1 MDYHRFRIVA
11 AYLLIGGFAH
21 AQIVS
26 QIGVN
31 YEAIPVEHHAA
42 IERAIGYYEGLGY
55 RFEFAA
61 CDEDG
66 TICFHWQDEAYYARS
81 LFTHPEPWRDDIIL
95 SSRYDLGHYLTTVV
109 AHEIGH
115 ILGIWEHGDE
125 LMAPFPATGARLS
138 LRDQRRLRG
147 VHRFAPAAPSGAWR

>member
-1 MDYHRFRIVA
+1 MRFFA
-11 AYLLIGGFAH
+11 ALALPVITLALG
-21 AQIVS
+21 I
-26 QIGVN
+26 N
-31 YEAIPVEHHAA
+31 YDTIPPENHEA

-55 RFEFAA
+55 AFEFAA

-95 SSRYDLGHYLTTVV
+95 SSRYDLGDYLTTVV
-109 AHEIGH
+109 MHELGH
-115 ILGIWEHGDE
+115 ILGIWEHGTE
-125 LMAPFPATGARLS
+125 LMAPFPEAGARLT

-147 VHRFAPAAPSGAWR
+147 VHRFVLSTPSGLWR